1 MIINE
6 KIKDKKWK
14 IIHKRLKKREEEKY
28 KKRKETSI

>member
-14 IIHKRLKKREEEKY
+14 IIRYEQKKVERLINAEL
-28 KKRKETSI
+28 